1 MEVRIAVCDSDIEFC
16 KDLGNMI
23 AAHRP
28 EARVELFSSAADL
41 LQAGR
46 DFHIYFL
53 DIKGV
58 SGLDMAR
65 KIREHQAQNGKVRS
79 IIIFVTGY
87 REHMEEA
94 FDVQAFHYLLK
105 PVQRDKFVQVLGW
118 ALQEVEFRAKQ
129 EEEYVLLKIT
139 SHQTG
144 SKDTRKVFLRDI
156 YYIES
161 NNKKV
166 TVHTTGGTYEVQ
178 GTMDEFASGLGP
190 AFYRCHRCYL
200 VNFAMVSS
208 YNQNEIIIANGD
220 CILLAYRKYSAFVKA
235 YLAYAKG
242 GGMVNV

>member
-1 MEVRIAVCDSDIEFC
+1 MEVQIAVCDSDIEFC

-23 AAHRP
+23 AAQRP
-28 EARVELFSSAADL
+28 EARVELFSSATEL
-41 LQAGR
+41 LQAKR

-65 KIREHQAQNGKVRS
+65 KIREKQAKNGKARS

-105 PVQRDKFVQVLGW
+105 PIKKEKIVEVLERAW
-118 ALQEVEFRAKQ
+118 QEVEFRAKQ
-129 EEEYVLLKIT
+129 EEEYVLLKTNSSASGYRGTQKIL
-139 SHQTG
+139 
-144 SKDTRKVFLRDI
+144 LRNI

-166 TVHTTGGTYEVQ
+166 TVHTTEGTYEVQ
-178 GTMDEFASGLGP
+178 GTMEEFASGLGP

-220 CILLAYRKYSAFVKA
+220 RILLAYRKYSAFVKA
-235 YLAYAKG
+235 YLAYAKE